1 MRLYVLP
8 FDLLRRE
15 APYSFLTRTRDCAC
29 GDTAA
34 CSSQASWGWCI
45 LEGCPLRCADLFPAR
60 APRHRSGDRRD
71 RKPCAETN
79 WPTWASSRRSRRQE
93 DASRRI
99 AFRETRT
106 DEPQRRGDCFGCGPT
121 VQGSANESFFGAGP
135 ARARSPFGG
144 WQGAGGRCSW
154 AAWRWTSRRQ
164 QQRWRSISPQ
174 PRSTLGSTARCDK
187 SRYCVS

>member
-1 MRLYVLP
+1 LASRSKPALP
-8 FDLLRRE
+8 PTASLNGHD
-15 APYSFLTRTRDCAC
+15 RDDGARHLAC
-29 GDTAA
+29 GCTSCRLTFCGVRRRILFLPALEIA
-34 CSSQASWGWCI
+34 PVAILPHVARKQVGWWCI

-154 AAWRWTSRRQ
+154 AA
-164 QQRWRSISPQ
+164 
-174 PRSTLGSTARCDK
+174 
-187 SRYCVS
+187 